1 MKLPFASTIALSF
14 LLAVPVLRAQDEPKP
29 REEEPKPSR
38 QEPAQPAEHN
48 KEMQEQNK
56 PPQEQNKP
64 PKDEMKQ
71 EKQEKNEGKDQKKE
85 ESKAPRQEGAAH
97 DHGAQHAKPAG
108 KSAHIPDDQFRQR
121 FGRQHTVVINRPVI
135 VEGQP
140 RFQYGG
146 YWFVIYDPW
155 PAEWAYTDQCYI
167 DYEDGDYYL
176 FDLMHP
182 GVRVAL
188 FVVM

>member
-1 MKLPFASTIALSF
+1 MRLPFATTIALSF

-29 REEEPKPSR
+29 KPEEPKPSR

-48 KEMQEQNK
+48 PAEHNKEM
-56 PPQEQNKP
+56 QEQNKP

-71 EKQEKNEGKDQKKE
+71 EKQDKKEENDQKKE
-85 ESKAPRQEGAAH
+85 ESKSPRQEGTAQ
-97 DHGAQHAKPAG
+97 DHGAQHARPAG

-146 YWFVIYDPW
+146 YWFVIYEPW
-155 PAEWAYTDQCYI
+155 PAEWAYTDECYI

-176 FDLMHP
+176 FDLLHP